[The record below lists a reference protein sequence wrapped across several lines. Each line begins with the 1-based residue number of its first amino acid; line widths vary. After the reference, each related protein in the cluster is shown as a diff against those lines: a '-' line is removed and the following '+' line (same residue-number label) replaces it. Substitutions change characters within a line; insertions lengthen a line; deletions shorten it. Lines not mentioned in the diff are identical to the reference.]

1 MDLCQMRFFIL
12 DSGLDTMIKLG
23 DICYEVLRSASTAGF
38 DAQNSDVEAR
48 LRYILPILPKSMRTE
63 YADSVWRSLEAAIEP
78 GDDATV
84 ASSDNV
90 DDIDSNI
97 RKLIMK
103 LIAWHVNTERVIAV
117 LSEFVPGYRPTKRF
131 PASCVKRRG
140 PLTIVWWNTDVVRS
154 YCRGFN
160 LPHVFHRPPQRPH

>member
-1 MDLCQMRFFIL
+1 MRKLKQM
-12 DSGLDTMIKLG
+12 
-23 DICYEVLRSASTAGF
+23 CYEVLSSVSTANF
-38 DAQNSDVEAR
+38 DAQRTSDVEAR

-63 YADSVWRSLEAAIEP
+63 YADSVWRSLKAAIEP

-90 DDIDSNI
+90 DDIDSDI
-97 RKLIMK
+97 WKLMMK
-103 LIAWHVNTERVIAV
+103 LYAWHVSTERVIAV

-160 LPHVFHRPPQRPH
+160 LPPLYSLFHGPPQLPH